1 MSRFTLIGTATAMI
15 IAAAFLIH
23 CSEKD
28 KGTTPTQR
36 VVEMNGKVILP
47 DPDAVDMADLSVG
60 FGDYESLP
68 DSTGSFKIK
77 GNGNVVGVAMAYTA
91 ESVPMLMQVCPN
103 PSQNLQLQVTV
114 RSTAVALAFLD
125 PLICLANPTDATA
138 IIQRLE
144 SLAELDDLEELL
156 ADKLSINPQALG
168 VEDAEIDSSL
178 SRLAMAYL
186 NSYPE
191 DLSRR
196 LAPLT
201 SLSPR
206 EAHKSSADPP
216 EIDPSYT
223 FGGLKLTWQGGST
236 YKITNSV
243 GRWCYC
249 CTPTDTLFIFPNGDL
264 LDWIVKDQPFP
275 PSERTF
281 DMTVVPGQDTAR
293 VNLFGY
299 GFWSNPANNWDNLTP
314 NEQHLAH
321 IGGVTTV
328 IMEFF
333 TQVVSAACNVP
344 RTFGNEKV
352 AQLWKKS
359 GWDLILDDSRIMQR
373 VVSYLRANN
382 PTGCAW
388 WLTKQ
393 VISKAVTSDEF
404 RAVLA
409 QKVGITLTNGMLKKL
424 AGWLLVPAKAVI
436 AANNLS
442 SVFKTVLGLTDT
454 HYATRFKVWRD
465 YTAFGVIAGQ
475 VANKSNGVG
484 IQGATVKITGDDN
497 NPLNPPHEKTTD
509 AQGYYRFENIGV
521 GERSVTASKAGYKSA
536 TVGATVE
543 QNKTTTVNI
552 QLEVHTGGMTGKVLN
567 DILTHNGVSPAN
579 FLGTVDI
586 TANEVGGQHRVSNS
600 FAFDGVF
607 TLNLPVG
614 NWWVVATHDDYKPD
628 SFSIAISADGSADA
642 PRDLVLVPAPTMTGQ
657 VYINKDNQGSY
668 ELQFPLNLTQVG
680 LGKPI
685 LHNQDCYFGG
695 QPQMTMQAIGGRASS
710 AGDYD
715 YVQISLNSDII
726 DQAGDYRIGGLDY
739 FGCSGLNAAAFIA
752 FLTSRTKCTY
762 EQSIQVPMQYILI
775 DDPESFGC
783 NCGASLNQSIYF
795 TEWGTDLSDVIAGT
809 FVVDLAGW
817 NTCDCAGDD
826 TDGDG
831 KDDQWDV
838 SCAKARVEVDFRL
851 LVGTDY
857 LVTTRPST
865 SSFLPGGSVEAVRSS
880 PR

>member
-1 MSRFTLIGTATAMI
+1 MSYRRSAICLFVVLSILS
-15 IAAAFLIH
+15 AFVIH

-28 KGTTPTQR
+28 KGTTPAVQI
-36 VVEMNGKVILP
+36 VEMNGALDFP
-47 DPDAVDMADLSVG
+47 DPDLVDLDDVIIG
-60 FGDYESLP
+60 FGDHESLP
-68 DSTGSFKIK
+68 DSSGNFRIK
-77 GNGNVVGVAMAYTA
+77 GNGHVVGVAMAYSD
-91 ESVPMLMQVCPN
+91 ESIPMLMSVCPN
-103 PSQNLQLQVTV
+103 PTQDAQLELSV

-125 PLICLANPTDATA
+125 PLICIADPTDAA
-138 IIQRLE
+138 GIILRLE
-144 SLAELDDLEELL
+144 SLPELDDLEDLL
-156 ADKLSINPQALG
+156 FDKLSENPLALG
-168 VEDAEIDSSL
+168 IEDAEIDSSL

-186 NSYPE
+186 DSYPA
-191 DLSRR
+191 DLSKR
-196 LAPLT
+196 LASLT
-201 SLSPR
+201 SLSTQD
-206 EAHKSSADPP
+206 AHKSVADPP

-223 FGGLKLTWQGGST
+223 FGGLKLTWEGGST

-281 DMTVVPGQDTAR
+281 DMTIVPGQDTAR

-299 GFWSNPANNWDNLTP
+299 GFWSSPANSWDNLTP
-314 NEQHLAH
+314 NEQYLAH
-321 IGGVTTV
+321 VGGVTTV

-352 AQLWKKS
+352 AKLWKKS
-359 GWDLILDDSRIMQR
+359 GWDFILEDSRIMQR

-382 PTGCAW
+382 PAGCAW

-393 VISKAVTSDEF
+393 VISKAVTSPEF
-404 RAVLA
+404 RVMLA
-409 QKVGITLTNGMLKKL
+409 EKVGIALTDGMLKKL

-436 AANNLS
+436 ATNNLS
-442 SVFKTVLGLTDT
+442 SVFKTVLGLTDSY
-454 HYATRFKVWRD
+454 YATRFKVWRD

-475 VANKSNGVG
+475 VANRSNGVG

-521 GERSVTASKAGYKSA
+521 GERSITASKAGYKSA
-536 TVGATVE
+536 TVGVTVE
-543 QNKTTTVNI
+543 QNKTTTANI
-552 QLEVHTGGMTGKVLN
+552 QLEVQSGGMTGKVLN

-579 FLGTVDI
+579 FTGTVDI
-586 TANEVGGQHRVSNS
+586 TANEIGGQHRVSNS
-600 FAFDGVF
+600 FAFDGVY

-628 SFSIAISADGSADA
+628 SFSVAIPADGSVDA

-657 VYINKDNQGSY
+657 VYINTNNQGSY
-668 ELQFPLNLTQVG
+668 EVQFPLNLTQVG
-680 LGKPI
+680 LGRPV

-710 AGDYD
+710 ANDYD

-739 FGCSGLNAAAFIA
+739 FGCSGLNCAAFIA
-752 FLTSRTKCTY
+752 FLTSRTKCTF
-762 EQSIQVPMQYILI
+762 EQSIQMPMQYILI

-783 NCGASLNQSIYF
+783 NCGAGLNQSIYF
-795 TEWGTDLSDVIAGT
+795 TDWGTDLCDVIAGT

-817 NTCDCAGDD
+817 NTCECSGDD
-826 TDGDG
+826 TDNDG
-831 KDDQWDV
+831 KYDSWDV

-857 LVTTRPST
+857 LVTSRPST
-865 SSFLPGGSVEAVRSS
+865 AIRLPGNSGGMQK
-880 PR
+880 